1 MLKSILSFIVFVLAI
16 QLSAQDI
23 SYNPN
28 SPKEVSG
35 QIPIMYSADAVTI
48 TQSTD
53 PVNIVAGSVA
63 CNDNVT
69 GFTTANSYF
78 RAFTLSSFGINNP
91 FNVTSVQIGIE
102 EASSTNP
109 DQQVTVNLYAGAAG
123 FPTGFPGSFTLIG
136 TVTDNIAPQTL
147 TLYSFTVAG
156 TVPAGEDLIVE
167 IFTPDGQT
175 LGNAFFI
182 GSNAAGQTAP
192 SYIMAADCGLAT
204 PGDLAGIGFG
214 NMHIV
219 MSVTGDEVAPV
230 DYWVENF
237 DYPVGDTLT
246 NYGGWVN
253 HSGTGSFI
261 TMQSGSLTYPGY
273 LASGVGN
280 SVMLNSGGGSRE
292 DVHRLFTS
300 VYSGSVYASF
310 LCKVDSASAGEYFFH
325 FSTNPHTTNYRARV
339 FAQSS
344 GTGTFKF
351 GISKGGGAVYSA
363 TSYNYGETYLLVAK
377 YIIADT
383 SVAADDSVALF
394 INPTIG
400 SLEPPADLY
409 VNDGTSDIFPGGI
422 SLRQGSAVT
431 NVQVDGI
438 GVSTEWSTII
448 PVELASFNAS
458 VNGTSVN
465 LNWSTA
471 TELNNSGFEIERKS
485 ISSSW
490 AKIGFVQGNG
500 TTSEAKNYFYTDNGL
515 ATGNYSYRL
524 KQVDFNGTFEY
535 SKAIEVVVVTPNNFE
550 LSQNYPN
557 PFNPNTNIKFN
568 LPEAGNVKLAV
579 FNLLGQ
585 EVKTLVNGY
594 KTAGTYTVNFE
605 ASNLSSG
612 IYLYKIEA
620 NGFTQT
626 RKMTLL
632 K

>member
-1 MLKSILSFIVFVLAI
+1 MLKSILTFIVFVLAI

-35 QIPIMYSADAVTI
+35 QIPITYSADAVTI

-53 PVNIVAGSVA
+53 PVNIVAGSSIA
-63 CNDNVT
+63 CNDQNT
-69 GFTTANSYF
+69 GFTAANSYF

-102 EASSTNP
+102 QASSTNP
-109 DQQVTVNLYAGAAG
+109 DQPVTINLYAGAAG
-123 FPTGFPGSFTLIG
+123 FPAGFPGSFTLIG
-136 TVTDNIAPQTL
+136 TVIENIAPQTL

-156 TVPAGEDLIVE
+156 TVPADEDLIVE

-182 GSNAAGQTAP
+182 GSNAAGQTVP

-204 PGDLAGIGFG
+204 PGDLAGIGFP

-219 MSVTGDEVAPV
+219 MSVTGDEVVESSDLFISEYLEGSSNNKAIELYNPTDAPIDLSNYRVVRANNGSSVIQDSLLMVGTLAPNQVYVIANPQSDPFILAVADV
-230 DYWVENF
+230 DTGTITFYNGD
-237 DYPVGDTLT
+237 DYMALEKNIASVWTPIDVIGVLGVDPGATWPVAGVTQ
-246 NYGGWVN
+246 
-253 HSGTGSFI
+253 GTGEK
-261 TMQSGSLTYPGY
+261 TL
-273 LASGVGN
+273 V
-280 SVMLNSGGGSRE
+280 RK
-292 DVHRLFTS
+292 DVIMMGTT
-300 VYSGSVYASF
+300 
-310 LCKVDSASAGEYFFH
+310 DWDASAGTDSLNSQWLVYPQNTFIYLGNH
-325 FSTNPHTTNYRARV
+325 F
-339 FAQSS
+339 
-344 GTGTFKF
+344 
-351 GISKGGGAVYSA
+351 
-363 TSYNYGETYLLVAK
+363 
-377 YIIADT
+377 
-383 SVAADDSVALF
+383 
-394 INPTIG
+394 
-400 SLEPPADLY
+400 
-409 VNDGTSDIFPGGI
+409 
-422 SLRQGSAVT
+422 
-431 NVQVDGI
+431 
-438 GVSTEWSTII
+438 II
-448 PVELASFNAS
+448 PVELTSFAAS

-485 ISSSW
+485 TSSSW
-490 AKIGFVQGNG
+490 AKIGFVPGHG
-500 TTSEAKNYFYTDNGL
+500 TTSEVKSYFYTDNNL
-515 ATGNYSYRL
+515 NSGNYSYRL

-557 PFNPNTNIKFN
+557 PFNPTTSIKFN

-579 FNLLGQ
+579 YNLLGQ
-585 EVKTLVNGY
+585 EVKSLVNGFR
-594 KTAGTYTVNFE
+594 TAGTYTINFD

-612 IYLYKIEA
+612 IYLYKIEM
-620 NGFTQT
+620 NNFTQV